1 VLSYFQV
8 PLTWTEL
15 LKRTAREIQNDNG
28 VGLAAELAYYFA
40 RKVRRI
46 RVGIV
51 AFAGAAVAAIVAVIL
66 LATTVAWSISEGL
79 AWPAWGGF
87 AIVTVL
93 MIVIAA
99 ALAYAG
105 RRRFS
110 SPPAMPLTVDTL
122 KENAKW
128 IRARTS

>member
-1 VLSYFQV
+1 VLSHFQV
-8 PLTWTEL
+8 PVTWTEL

-28 VGLAAELAYYFA
+28 VGLAAELACYF
-40 RKVRRI
+40 
-46 RVGIV
+46 
-51 AFAGAAVAAIVAVIL
+51 FLAAVATIVAVIL
-66 LATTVAWSISEGL
+66 LATTVAWGISEGL
-79 AWPAWGGF
+79 GWPAWGGF

-93 MIVIAA
+93 MMVIAA
-99 ALAYAG
+99 ALAYVG

-110 SPPAMPLTVDTL
+110 AQPAMPLTVDTL